1 MEGET
6 RSIQAIEPPT
16 PMAADCSNH
25 DGKLETP
32 TPVAPLVPQ
41 KLFATSPT
49 KAKHDELDMAVDRII
64 AAQNE
69 APKKRGRRPNPM
81 RPPPSIVVDSMMAP
95 VSTGPAQGINKA
107 AEVFQMGTPTSRE
120 THFIGTPTGRKDCG
134 AKADAV
140 DRPQCERDDASITLN
155 EQAWPSDL
163 VIRPQMT
170 NGPSIRELLPSTGVP
185 EESACVADPNAIL
198 KEESAGVPD
207 CNVSQTLKEPPS
219 TMVPPSQFCNPKA
232 SAAAVLVAALEF
244 KPEANKRSPCDKH
257 IRKCKV
263 IEDGFNLACA
273 LEAKGNLKEAAGQFK
288 RTFGICSTLLGER
301 AATDHKSMRELKSRT
316 SAALERL
323 RGT

>member
-198 KEESAGVPD
+198 KE
-207 CNVSQTLKEPPS
+207 PPS
-219 TMVPPSQFCNPKA
+219 TMVPPSQFCNPK
-232 SAAAVLVAALEF
+232 AALEF